1 MDDSYDEEDLS
12 LGSELVHLDLSQNKI
27 THIGARYLF
36 EAVRINQT
44 LISLNLGNDDP
55 RNAKQRNSIG
65 PKGAKYLKEMLI
77 ENKFMSFLNIMGNGI
92 CDQGVYQI
100 ALGLKQNHTLETLN
114 IA

>member
-1 MDDSYDEEDLS
+1 
-12 LGSELVHLDLSQNKI
+12 
-27 THIGARYLF
+27 
-36 EAVRINQT
+36 
-44 LISLNLGNDDP
+44 
-55 RNAKQRNSIG
+55 
-65 PKGAKYLKEMLI
+65 LKEMLI

>member
-1 MDDSYDEEDLS
+1 MFDAIKY
-12 LGSELVHLDLSQNKI
+12 
-27 THIGARYLF
+27 
-36 EAVRINQT
+36 NQT

-77 ENKFMSFLNIMGNGI
+77 ENKFILYLNIMGNGI
-92 CDQGVYQI
+92 CDQGIYQI
-100 ALGLKQNHTLETLN
+100 ALGLKYNTTLENLN